1 MPEVPAHEALTR
13 RDQFQV
19 KKQDKDNKKKTKE
32 EANKTKTKK
41 GSSKKNKVKETKH
54 NKKGKGANKA
64 RGRSSQKNQSQG
76 SSKTR
81 STTVSRGKRATL
93 TGVSSRS
100 VKTQRVAKAWKQ
112 GNDKESTHA
121 QPEATVE
128 SRKRLRQKTPDH
140 EFSAGTA
147 VKAVHTQD
155 AKAPV
160 KAKAK
165 AKSSPKAKAA
175 ACTRKQPKAKEEYVP
190 YDDVQARV
198 EEILLQCQYKGKC
211 CEDHSPDVLALAQND
226 QNSVFQKSIYWTRP
240 AVGLKVPPDQLSPEK
255 RGNGKKP
262 KQICYFGGGPC
273 AYVNMALMNEYVP
286 SWDDIW
292 CVYIW
297 SDFKK
302 NVHAFQVSQLPL
314 CPTLPLAV
322 SCILG
327 RQVEGSWTGS
337 ICEHPALRHLHEKHQ
352 EVLGC
357 LSQGCHGRVKHVRL
371 VTWSDHAFL
380 KGKRLLLLIILGQ
393 CVK

>member
-19 KKQDKDNKKKTKE
+19 KNQLKQDKDNKKKTKE

-165 AKSSPKAKAA
+165 AKSSPK
-175 ACTRKQPKAKEEYVP
+175 KQPKAKEEYVP

-292 CVYIW
+292 CVYIYGQI
-297 SDFKK
+297 SKKMFMRFK
-302 NVHAFQVSQLPL
+302 
-314 CPTLPLAV
+314 CP
-322 SCILG
+322 SFH
-327 RQVEGSWTGS
+327 S
-337 ICEHPALRHLHEKHQ
+337 ALH
-352 EVLGC
+352 C
-357 LSQGCHGRVKHVRL
+357 P
-371 VTWSDHAFL
+371 
-380 KGKRLLLLIILGQ
+380 
-393 CVK
+393 